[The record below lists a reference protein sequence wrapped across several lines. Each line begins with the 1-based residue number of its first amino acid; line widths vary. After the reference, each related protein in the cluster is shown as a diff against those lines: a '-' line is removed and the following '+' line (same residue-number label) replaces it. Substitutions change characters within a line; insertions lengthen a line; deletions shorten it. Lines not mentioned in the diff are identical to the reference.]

1 MSLAHGARSTASH
14 ECALV
19 CSARR
24 SVSPARRLTAAE
36 TGGYTAAKIYRG
48 CAILTIG
55 MPGGRLLLLAGA
67 VVALAATTGA
77 AWLHEVRSRSMVQ
90 PAAQLAATRAENPQ
104 PPALT
109 ADEERFATA
118 LWAVHREA
126 TRSAVAMSFAG
137 IAYQTGD
144 RDARALARKIEPLAK
159 FFHDAEMQVRTMSA
173 PPSLSRTH
181 GQYVDAMA
189 LYANA
194 AAEMLKFTE
203 DGNSQRLG
211 DAHRMDVR
219 ASEDMLRVGEVLW
232 PGQYK
237 PH

>member
-1 MSLAHGARSTASH
+1 MLG
-14 ECALV
+14 
-19 CSARR
+19 
-24 SVSPARRLTAAE
+24 
-36 TGGYTAAKIYRG
+36 G
-48 CAILTIG
+48 CAIQTIG
-55 MPGGRLLLLAGA
+55 MPGARSLLLAGV
-67 VVALAATTGA
+67 VVALAATIGA
-77 AWLHEVRSRSMVQ
+77 AWLHEVRPRSVVK
-90 PAAQLAATRAENPQ
+90 PAAQTVSMQAEQPQ
-104 PPALT
+104 PRALT

-137 IAYQTGD
+137 IAYHTED
-144 RDARALARKIEPLAK
+144 REARNLARRIEPLAR
-159 FFHDAEMQVRTMSA
+159 FFQDAEMRVRTIS
-173 PPSLSRTH
+173 PPASLSKTH
-181 GQYVDAMA
+181 EKYVDAMA

-203 DGNSQRLG
+203 DGDAKRL
-211 DAHRMDVR
+211 DVAHRLDVR

>member
-1 MSLAHGARSTASH
+1 
-14 ECALV
+14 
-19 CSARR
+19 
-24 SVSPARRLTAAE
+24 
-36 TGGYTAAKIYRG
+36 
-48 CAILTIG
+48 
-55 MPGGRLLLLAGA
+55 MPGGRSLLLAGV
-67 VVALAATTGA
+67 VVALAAITGA
-77 AWLHEVRSRSMVQ
+77 ALLHEVRSLPVVQ
-90 PAAQLAATRAENPQ
+90 PAAQAVSTRAEKPQ

-126 TRSAVAMSFAG
+126 TRLAVAMSFAG
-137 IAYQTGD
+137 ITYQTED
-144 RDARALARKIEPLAK
+144 RDARALARKIEPMAK
-159 FFHDAEMQVRTMSA
+159 FFHDAEMQVRTMST
-173 PPSLSRTH
+173 PPSLSRTQ

-189 LYANA
+189 LFANA

-203 DGNSQRLG
+203 DGDPQRLG
-211 DAHRMDVR
+211 EAHLMDVR

>member
-1 MSLAHGARSTASH
+1 MPGARS
-14 ECALV
+14 
-19 CSARR
+19 
-24 SVSPARRLTAAE
+24 
-36 TGGYTAAKIYRG
+36 
-48 CAILTIG
+48 
-55 MPGGRLLLLAGA
+55 LLLVGV
-67 VVALAATTGA
+67 VVALAATMGG
-77 AWLHEVRSRSMVQ
+77 AWLHEMSPQSMVQ
-90 PAAQLAATRAENPQ
+90 PAAQTVGTRAEKPQ

-137 IAYQTGD
+137 IAYQTEN
-144 RDARALARKIEPLAK
+144 RDARTLARRIEPLAK
-159 FFHDAEMQVRTMSA
+159 FFHDAEMQVRTMSP

-181 GQYVDAMA
+181 GQYVEAMA

-203 DGNSQRLG
+203 DGDSQRL
-211 DAHRMDVR
+211 DVAHGMDVR

>member
-1 MSLAHGARSTASH
+1 MTIRRKVTARGQRQAMG
-14 ECALV
+14 
-19 CSARR
+19 ARR
-24 SVSPARRLTAAE
+24 SVLPPRRLTATE
-36 TGGYTAAKIYRG
+36 TGGYSG
-48 CAILTIG
+48 VTIKWR
-55 MPGGRLLLLAGA
+55 MRHSDDRHARRA
-67 VVALAATTGA
+67 VVVAGRRRRGARSNHGCRVAARGA
-77 AWLHEVRSRSMVQ
+77 AGSVLQ
-90 PAAQLAATRAENPQ
+90 AAAQTDRTRAEKPQ

-126 TRSAVAMSFAG
+126 TRLAVSMSFAG
-137 IAYQTGD
+137 IVYQTED
-144 RDARALARKIEPLAK
+144 RDARALARKIEPMAK
-159 FFHDAEMQVRTMSA
+159 FFHDAEMQVRSMST
-173 PPSLSRTH
+173 PPSLSTAH

-203 DGNSQRLG
+203 DGDQQRLG
-211 DAHRMDVR
+211 NAHRMDVT

>member
-1 MSLAHGARSTASH
+1 
-14 ECALV
+14 
-19 CSARR
+19 
-24 SVSPARRLTAAE
+24 
-36 TGGYTAAKIYRG
+36 
-48 CAILTIG
+48 
-55 MPGGRLLLLAGA
+55 LLLAGV
-67 VVALAATTGA
+67 VVALAATAGA
-77 AWLHEVRSRSMVQ
+77 AWLHETRPRPAMQPVVQ
-90 PAAQLAATRAENPQ
+90 TVGTRTEKPQ

-126 TRSAVAMSFAG
+126 TRSAVALSFAG
-137 IAYQTGD
+137 IAYQTED
-144 RDARALARKIEPLAK
+144 RDAHALARKIEPLAK
-159 FFHDAEMQVRTMSA
+159 FFHDAEMQVRTMSV
-173 PPSLSRTH
+173 PPSLSGTQ

-194 AAEMLKFTE
+194 ASEMLKFTE
-203 DGNSQRLG
+203 DGDPQRLG
-211 DAHRMDVR
+211 VAHGMDVR

>member
-1 MSLAHGARSTASH
+1 MPRARS
-14 ECALV
+14 
-19 CSARR
+19 
-24 SVSPARRLTAAE
+24 
-36 TGGYTAAKIYRG
+36 
-48 CAILTIG
+48 
-55 MPGGRLLLLAGA
+55 LLLAGV
-67 VVALAATTGA
+67 VVALAATVAG
-77 AWLHEVRSRSMVQ
+77 AWLRETRPPPV
-90 PAAQLAATRAENPQ
+90 AQTVGTRAEKPQ
-104 PPALT
+104 PSALT
-109 ADEERFATA
+109 PDEERFATG

-137 IAYQTGD
+137 IAYQTEN
-144 RDARALARKIEPLAK
+144 RDARMLARRIEPLAK
-159 FFHDAEMQVRTMSA
+159 FFHDAEMEVRAMTP

-181 GQYVDAMA
+181 GQYVEAMA

-203 DGNSQRLG
+203 DNDPQRL
-211 DAHRMDVR
+211 DVAHGLDVK

>member
-1 MSLAHGARSTASH
+1 MPSWRS
-14 ECALV
+14 
-19 CSARR
+19 
-24 SVSPARRLTAAE
+24 
-36 TGGYTAAKIYRG
+36 
-48 CAILTIG
+48 
-55 MPGGRLLLLAGA
+55 LLLAGA
-67 VVALAATTGA
+67 VVAFAATAGA
-77 AWLHEVRSRSMVQ
+77 AWLHEVRPGSAVQ
-90 PAAQLAATRAENPQ
+90 PATQTQSTRAEKPQ
-104 PPALT
+104 PQALT

-159 FFHDAEMQVRTMSA
+159 FFHDAETQVRTMRT
-173 PPSLSRTH
+173 PPSLSGTQ
-181 GQYVDAMA
+181 GQYVGAMA

-194 AAEMLKFTE
+194 ADEMLKFTE

-211 DAHRMDVR
+211 EAHQMDVR

>member
-1 MSLAHGARSTASH
+1 
-14 ECALV
+14 
-19 CSARR
+19 
-24 SVSPARRLTAAE
+24 
-36 TGGYTAAKIYRG
+36 
-48 CAILTIG
+48 
-55 MPGGRLLLLAGA
+55 MPGGRSLLLAG
-67 VVALAATTGA
+67 VIVALAAIVGA
-77 AWLHEVRSRSMVQ
+77 AWLHEVRPRSVVQ
-90 PAAQLAATRAENPQ
+90 PAAQTVTRAEKPQ

-126 TRSAVAMSFAG
+126 TRLAVAMSFAG
-137 IAYQTGD
+137 IAYQTED
-144 RDARALARKIEPLAK
+144 RDARALARRIEPLAK
-159 FFHDAEMQVRTMSA
+159 FFRDAETQVRTISA

-203 DGNSQRLG
+203 DGDSQHLG
-211 DAHRMDVR
+211 EAHRMDVR

>member
-1 MSLAHGARSTASH
+1 LLKFPVIFPVFR
-14 ECALV
+14 
-19 CSARR
+19 
-24 SVSPARRLTAAE
+24 E
-36 TGGYTAAKIYRG
+36 TRPPVFGWLGDGVAVVLQHTGG
-48 CAILTIG
+48 CAIQTIG
-55 MPGGRLLLLAGA
+55 MPSVRSLLLTGV
-67 VVALAATTGA
+67 VVALAATVGA
-77 AWLHEVRSRSMVQ
+77 AWLHEARPR
-90 PAAQLAATRAENPQ
+90 PAAQPMAQAVATRVEKPE

-126 TRSAVAMSFAG
+126 IRSAVAMSFAG
-137 IAYQTGD
+137 IAYHTDD

-159 FFHDAEMQVRTMSA
+159 FFQDAEMQVSNLSP

-181 GQYVDAMA
+181 GQYIAAMA
-189 LYANA
+189 LYADA
-194 AAEMLKFTE
+194 AAEILKFTE
-203 DGNSQRLG
+203 DGDPQRL
-211 DAHRMDVR
+211 DNAHQMDVK

>member
-1 MSLAHGARSTASH
+1 MPGARS
-14 ECALV
+14 
-19 CSARR
+19 
-24 SVSPARRLTAAE
+24 
-36 TGGYTAAKIYRG
+36 
-48 CAILTIG
+48 
-55 MPGGRLLLLAGA
+55 LLLTGV
-67 VVALAATTGA
+67 VVALAAIVGA
-77 AWLHEVRSRSMVQ
+77 AWLHEVRPRSLV
-90 PAAQLAATRAENPQ
+90 QLAAQTVATQVEKPQ

-118 LWAVHREA
+118 LWAVHREV

-137 IAYQTGD
+137 ITYQTED

-159 FFHDAEMQVRTMSA
+159 FFHDAEMQVGSLSP

-181 GQYVDAMA
+181 GQYVAAMA

-194 AAEMLKFTE
+194 AAEIVKFTE
-203 DGNSQRLG
+203 DGDSQRL
-211 DAHRMDVR
+211 DNAHRMDVR

>member
-1 MSLAHGARSTASH
+1 MLGARS
-14 ECALV
+14 
-19 CSARR
+19 
-24 SVSPARRLTAAE
+24 
-36 TGGYTAAKIYRG
+36 
-48 CAILTIG
+48 
-55 MPGGRLLLLAGA
+55 LLLTG
-67 VVALAATTGA
+67 VVLALAATAGA
-77 AWLHEVRSRSMVQ
+77 AWLHEMRPQSVVQ
-90 PAAQLAATRAENPQ
+90 PAAQTGARADKPQ

-118 LWAVHREA
+118 LWVVHREA

-137 IAYQTGD
+137 IAYQTENH
-144 RDARALARKIEPLAK
+144 DARVLARSIEPLAK
-159 FFHDAEMQVRTMSA
+159 FFHDAEIEVRAMGP

-181 GQYVDAMA
+181 ERYAEAMA

-203 DGNSQRLG
+203 DGDVQRL
-211 DAHRMDVR
+211 DVAHGLDVR
-219 ASEDMLRVGEVLW
+219 ASEDVLRVGEVLW

>member
-1 MSLAHGARSTASH
+1 MPVARS
-14 ECALV
+14 
-19 CSARR
+19 
-24 SVSPARRLTAAE
+24 
-36 TGGYTAAKIYRG
+36 
-48 CAILTIG
+48 
-55 MPGGRLLLLAGA
+55 LLLAG
-67 VVALAATTGA
+67 VVLALAATVGA
-77 AWLHEVRSRSMVQ
+77 AWLHEMRPQSVVQ
-90 PAAQLAATRAENPQ
+90 QAAQTVSTRAEKPQ

-137 IAYQTGD
+137 IAYQTEN
-144 RDARALARKIEPLAK
+144 RDARALARSIEPLAK
-159 FFHDAEMQVRTMSA
+159 FFHDAEIEVRTMSP
-173 PPSLSRTH
+173 PPSLSKTH
-181 GQYVDAMA
+181 GQYVEAMA

-194 AAEMLKFTE
+194 AAEMLKFIE
-203 DGNSQRLG
+203 DGDSQRL
-211 DAHRMDVR
+211 DVAHRLDVR

>member
-1 MSLAHGARSTASH
+1 MQLQN
-14 ECALV
+14 
-19 CSARR
+19 
-24 SVSPARRLTAAE
+24 
-36 TGGYTAAKIYRG
+36 GGY
-48 CAILTIG
+48 AIQTIG
-55 MPGGRLLLLAGA
+55 MAGGRSLLLAGV
-67 VVALAATTGA
+67 VVALAATAGA
-77 AWLHEVRSRSMVQ
+77 AWLHEIRPRSMAQ
-90 PAAQLAATRAENPQ
+90 PAAQVVNALAEKPQ
-104 PPALT
+104 LPALT

-126 TRSAVAMSFAG
+126 TRSAVALSFAG
-137 IAYQTGD
+137 ITYQAED

-173 PPSLSRTH
+173 PPSLSKTQS
-181 GQYVDAMA
+181 QYVDAMA
-189 LYANA
+189 VYANA

-203 DGNSQRLG
+203 DGDSQRLQV
-211 DAHRMDVR
+211 AHGLDVK